1 MIYKTGSV
9 RVRVGSA
16 LVKGESGNEAF
27 SSNVSAGNL
36 FKLTGEATF
45 YTIAAITNATN
56 FSLSARYANSTYQT
70 ARAAE
75 HLATMTVATKMY
87 SGTLNYY
94 PVIQSAITI
103 TASGETF
110 TDDSGGIL
118 AGDAS
123 PPGSGTVNYDTGAWS
138 VILGTA
144 LTASCAITASYQSGD
159 TRTGQAYQIVT
170 DYTPIYTIPEMS
182 LNDVNFPHI
191 YTKAVRIIDN
201 RLSIIASILVSLNAT
216 AVTNLQASV
225 HELYGIDTNHNASLS
240 ALFVNDTNH
249 NASLSA
255 LFVLSGT
262 DYSASIHELY
272 GVDTNHNASL
282 SALFVNDTNHNASL
296 SALFVNDTSHN
307 ASLSAL
313 FVSVGNLEASTGSTI
328 RTIINH
334 AATTTV
340 VKIPNANLNKLHRFM
355 NTATCVVTIA
365 TITAAQK
372 GYWLMCRKKG
382 IGFLDFK
389 RGGANTIDTD
399 ATHIYNDNASI
410 TNSLLKLSIETATN
424 FEIEDMRG
432 DWVTY

>member
-1 MIYKTGSV
+1 
-9 RVRVGSA
+9 
-16 LVKGESGNEAF
+16 
-27 SSNVSAGNL
+27 
-36 FKLTGEATF
+36 
-45 YTIAAITNATN
+45 
-56 FSLSARYANSTYQT
+56 
-70 ARAAE
+70 
-75 HLATMTVATKMY
+75 
-87 SGTLNYY
+87 
-94 PVIQSAITI
+94 
-103 TASGETF
+103 
-110 TDDSGGIL
+110 
-118 AGDAS
+118 
-123 PPGSGTVNYDTGAWS
+123 
-138 VILGTA
+138 
-144 LTASCAITASYQSGD
+144 
-159 TRTGQAYQIVT
+159 
-170 DYTPIYTIPEMS
+170 
-182 LNDVNFPHI
+182 
-191 YTKAVRIIDN
+191 VRIIDN
-201 RLSIIASILVSLNAT
+201 RLSIIASILVALNAT
-216 AVTNLQASV
+216 TVDNLQASV

-240 ALFVNDTNH
+240 ALFVNDTN
-249 NASLSA
+249 
-255 LFVLSGT
+255 
-262 DYSASIHELY
+262 
-272 GVDTNHNASL
+272 
-282 SALFVNDTNHNASL
+282 
-296 SALFVNDTSHN
+296 HN

>member
-1 MIYKTGSV
+1 MAIYKTGSV

-201 RLSIIASILVSLNAT
+201 RLSIIASTLVSLNAT

-240 ALFVNDTNH
+240 ALFVNDTN
-249 NASLSA
+249 
-255 LFVLSGT
+255 
-262 DYSASIHELY
+262 
-272 GVDTNHNASL
+272 
-282 SALFVNDTNHNASL
+282 
-296 SALFVNDTSHN
+296 HN

>member
-9 RVRVGSA
+9 RVKVGSA

-201 RLSIIASILVSLNAT
+201 RLSIIASTLVALNAT
-216 AVTNLQASV
+216 TVENLQASI
-225 HELYGIDTNHNASLS
+225 HELYGIDTNH
-240 ALFVNDTNH
+240 D
-249 NASLSA
+249 
-255 LFVLSGT
+255 
-262 DYSASIHELY
+262 
-272 GVDTNHNASL
+272 ASL

-296 SALFVNDTSHN
+296 SALFVNDTNHN

>member
-1 MIYKTGSV
+1 MAVYKTGSV
-9 RVRVGSA
+9 RVKVGSA
-16 LVKGESGNEAF
+16 LIKGETGNEAF
-27 SSNVSAGNL
+27 STNVSAGNL
-36 FKLTGEATF
+36 FKLTGEPTF
-45 YTIAAITNATN
+45 YTVAAITNATN

-110 TDDSGGIL
+110 TDDSGGVL

-123 PPGSGTVNYDTGAWS
+123 PPGSGTVNYDTGAWT
-138 VILGTA
+138 ITLGTD
-144 LTASCAITASYQSGD
+144 LTASCAMTASYQSGD
-159 TRTGQAYQIVT
+159 TRSGQSYQIVT
-170 DYTPIYTIPEMS
+170 DYTSRYTIPEMS

-191 YTKAVRIIDN
+191 YTKAMRIIDS
-201 RLSIIASILVSLNAT
+201 RLSITASAVSNTNATTMTNVIASL
-216 AVTNLQASV
+216 
-225 HELYGIDTNHNASLS
+225 HDLYLTDVNH
-240 ALFVNDTNH
+240 D
-249 NASLSA
+249 
-255 LFVLSGT
+255 
-262 DYSASIHELY
+262 
-272 GVDTNHNASL
+272 
-282 SALFVNDTNHNASL
+282 
-296 SALFVNDTSHN
+296 

-313 FVSVGNLEASTGSTI
+313 FVSVDNLEASTGTTI

-334 AATTTV
+334 VAATTAV
-340 VKIPNANLNKLHRFM
+340 RIPNSNLNKLHRFM

-382 IGFLDFK
+382 IGDLDFK

-399 ATHIYNDNASI
+399 ATHIYNYNGSI

-424 FEIEDMRG
+424 CEIEDMRG